1 MIVFVGDRAI
11 ADRTTLSDRVGPDD
25 EIHVMQ
31 ALSGG

>member
-1 MIVFVGDRAI
+1 VSGSQLRDRASQQDPI
-11 ADRTTLSDRVGPDD
+11 SEGV